1 MQLYKTENE
10 QNYNSS
16 WWNIHEFDIINFY
29 GRTKEFDIVRKMYIK
44 EFYLLVHWYILY
56 ECI

>member
-1 MQLYKTENE
+1 MQFYKTENE

-29 GRTKEFDIVRKMYIK
+29 GRTKEFDIVRKMYLK
-44 EFYLLVHWYILY
+44 ELVTY
-56 ECI
+56 